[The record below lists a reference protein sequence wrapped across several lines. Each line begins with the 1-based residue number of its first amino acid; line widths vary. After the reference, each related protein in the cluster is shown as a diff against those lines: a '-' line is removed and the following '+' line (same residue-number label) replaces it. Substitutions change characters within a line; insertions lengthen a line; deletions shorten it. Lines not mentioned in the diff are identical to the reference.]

1 MSEEEHTEQQSR
13 YKNRGRFWATVAFLM
28 IILFFEIVAI
38 SLWLPGAWNEKLTA
52 ALAVVGIYGLT
63 IGFLS
68 KGAALSQLPGT
79 LEDLTSHNLVS
90 YFLANLRFVAMVSM
104 LIGTGL
110 RQRGRSQRSTPLVI
124 WLALFPVSL
133 AYVVVHMLVIAPLS
147 YIPMAVASTTVLD
160 IIHSPEDSYL
170 TLTDTIKK
178 TETGRVRI
186 RDLAGEDP
194 VATKAL
200 LVGIPALS
208 MSILSGIAAL
218 FTAS

>member
-1 MSEEEHTEQQSR
+1 
-13 YKNRGRFWATVAFLM
+13 M

-104 LIGTGL
+104 LIAMGL
-110 RQRGRSQRSTPLVI
+110 RKRGRSQRSTPLVI
-124 WLALFPVSL
+124 WVALFPVSL

-194 VATKAL
+194 AATKAL